1 MTGAVVLPLLLLFIY
16 FANSF
21 FFGALLSVVAFLA
34 MGEFCAMALP
44 LERVLEGRIA
54 SIAAALFLPVLASQ
68 KFLPSL
74 GSMVL
79 LLILFSCLF
88 LWRLRG
94 DIRVTAPQLG
104 LIFFGFCYV
113 PLLLSHFAM
122 LHSLEFG
129 RQWVY
134 LLLLII
140 MCGDSA
146 AYFVGISLGRRK
158 LYPAVSP
165 NKSIEGAIGGLAGSV
180 LGAFIAQL
188 TFFPQLA
195 WWDVLLL
202 GTILGALGQVG
213 DLFESLLKRSFGVKD
228 SGTLIPGHGGILDR
242 LDSLLFAFP
251 PAFYYALM
259 RFSG

>member
-1 MTGAVVLPLLLLFIY
+1 
-16 FANSF
+16 
-21 FFGALLSVVAFLA
+21 
-34 MGEFCAMALP
+34 MALP
-44 LERVLEGRIA
+44 VERSLESRIA
-54 SIAAALFLPVLASQ
+54 SIAAALLIPVLI
-68 KFLPSL
+68 FPSPLAPL
-74 GSMVL
+74 GALVL

-88 LWRLRG
+88 LWRLG
-94 DIRVTAPQLG
+94 DIQRAAPQLG
-104 LIFFGFCYV
+104 LVFFGFCYV
-113 PLLLSHFAM
+113 PLLLSHFVR
-122 LHSLEFG
+122 LHALPFG
-129 RQWVY
+129 REWIF

-146 AYFVGISLGRRK
+146 AYFVGISIGRRK

-165 NKSIEGAIGGLAGSV
+165 NKSIEGAIGGLAGSI

-202 GTILGALGQVG
+202 GSILGALGQVG

-251 PAFYYALM
+251 PALYYALL
-259 RFSG
+259 RFPG